1 MVFRVASCMHE
12 KGRLEFH
19 PESESLGVWVGTCRF
34 NNARDQLYYIKSRGV
49 TGHDIST
56 RSARV
61 ILGTRVTVPQLS
73 NHHKSGQQ
81 AFMLVSMLP
90 GLLHSL
96 SCALPSFIFHKKAL
110 GCFLPG
116 MEGLLPLAFCRF
128 IMLQRV
134 SSSALL

>member
-81 AFMLVSMLP
+81 AFMLVSVLP

-96 SCALPSFIFHKKAL
+96 SCVLPSFIFHNKAM

-128 IMLQRV
+128 ITLQRV

>member
-1 MVFRVASCMHE
+1 MVFRIASCMHK
-12 KGRLEFH
+12 KGRLW
-19 PESESLGVWVGTCRF
+19 SSILNQSLGMWVGICHF
-34 NNARDQLYYIKSRGV
+34 INARDQLYYIKSRGV

-73 NHHKSGQQ
+73 NRHKSGQQ
-81 AFMLVSMLP
+81 AFMLVNVLP

-96 SCALPSFIFHKKAL
+96 SCALPSFIFHNKAM
-110 GCFLPG
+110 GCFLPD
-116 MEGLLPLAFCRF
+116 MEGLLPLAFCHF
-128 IMLQRV
+128 ITLQRV